1 MSFEEVMAA
10 LSPLL
15 AANDALAAIG
25 AELSLKSSGS
35 GADADPAFVSALGS
49 VSAAAGLPDLDALA
63 PPQQAM
69 ALNIV
74 RLYFAMANE
83 LLNDPGRPPGWTYT
97 DPLVLEGMGRGSM
110 MIPPLLAATPELAS
124 VASLLDV
131 GTGVGW
137 LAIAAANLWPAAEV
151 VGLDVWEPALERA
164 RTNVK
169 EAGLEDRITLRN
181 QDVTELD
188 DVDAYDCAWVP
199 TFFLPERALTTA
211 LAKIRDALRP
221 GGWIVLGRFAPAPD
235 PLARATTALRNIR
248 GGGSTLDAER
258 SAELL
263 RGAGYTSVRD
273 LERAGPA
280 PIAFVIAQKAM
291 I

>member
-10 LSPLL
+10 MSPLL
-15 AANDALAAIG
+15 VANEALAAIG
-25 AELSLKSSGS
+25 AELSLKSSGV
-35 GADADPAFVSALGS
+35 DADPAFVSALGS
-49 VSAAAGLPDLDALA
+49 VSAAAGLPDLGALA

-74 RLYFAMANE
+74 RLYFAQANE

-97 DPLVLEGMGRGSM
+97 DPLVLEGMGRGSI
-110 MIPPLLAATPELAS
+110 MIPPMLAAAPEFES
-124 VASLLDV
+124 VTSLLDV

-137 LAIAAANLWPAAEV
+137 LAIAAANLWPSVKV

-169 EAGLEDRITLRN
+169 EAGLDDRITLRH
-181 QDVTELD
+181 QDVTALD

-199 TFFLPERALTTA
+199 TFFLPEDALITA
-211 LAKIRDALRP
+211 LAKIADALLP
-221 GGWIVLGRFAPAPD
+221 GGWVVLGRFESPPV
-235 PLARATTALRNIR
+235 PLAQATIALRNIR
-248 GGGSTLDAER
+248 GGGCTLDAKR
-258 SAELL
+258 STELL
-263 RGAGYTSVRD
+263 RGAGFASVRD

-280 PIAFVIAQKAM
+280 PIAFVIGQKPR
-291 I
+291 

>member
-10 LSPLL
+10 VSPLL
-15 AANDALAAIG
+15 AATDALAAIG
-25 AELSLKSSGS
+25 AELSLKSSGA
-35 GADADPAFVSALGS
+35 GDPAFVSALDS

-63 PPQQAM
+63 PQQQAM

-83 LLNDPGRPPGWTYT
+83 LLNDPGRPAGWMYT

-110 MIPPLLAATPELAS
+110 MIPPILAAAPEFES
-124 VASLLDV
+124 VSSLLDV

-137 LAIAAANLWPAAEV
+137 LAIAAANLWPSTTV
-151 VGLDVWEPALERA
+151 VGVDVWEPALDRA

-169 EAGLEDRITLRN
+169 EAGLDDRITLRN

-199 TFFLPERALTTA
+199 TFFLPEGALITA
-211 LAKIRDALRP
+211 LAKIMNALRA
-221 GGWIVLGRFAPAPD
+221 GGWVVLGRFEPAAD
-235 PLARATTALRNIR
+235 PLARATMAMRNVR
-248 GGGSTLDAER
+248 AGGCTLDAER
-258 SAELL
+258 SIELL
-263 RGAGYTSVRD
+263 RDAGFASVRD

-280 PIAFVIAQKAM
+280 PIAFVIGQKPR
-291 I
+291 